1 MGTFKMELSDDYYK
15 WCVDNAPELRVLP
28 THPNSDDFQ
37 LQTSFIKF
45 KDTNIKIKFSL
56 NSSINIQNLWQ
67 VAKEFIAQLPNRE
80 MNDDML
86 SKSNE
91 DLFSV
96 PTYLK
101 IDPETQRDVQLRL
114 GYTTRYCEDDEIK
127 IMVYNDFKKGEK
139 MEIV

>member
-1 MGTFKMELSDDYYK
+1 
-15 WCVDNAPELRVLP
+15 
-28 THPNSDDFQ
+28 
-37 LQTSFIKF
+37 
-45 KDTNIKIKFSL
+45 
-56 NSSINIQNLWQ
+56 
-67 VAKEFIAQLPNRE
+67 

-127 IMVYNDFKKGEK
+127 IMVYNDFKKGENWVGRLAAGTRLSEQWTEFDRQIK
-139 MEIV
+139 AKLAKGQTTFNARWEMVTFC

>member
-1 MGTFKMELSDDYYK
+1 
-15 WCVDNAPELRVLP
+15 
-28 THPNSDDFQ
+28 
-37 LQTSFIKF
+37 
-45 KDTNIKIKFSL
+45 
-56 NSSINIQNLWQ
+56 
-67 VAKEFIAQLPNRE
+67 

-139 MEIV
+139 MEIVDDFCKLRNVKLLGLVTNVTLKNSNFVEPYVRCRGFKVATVLSKNL